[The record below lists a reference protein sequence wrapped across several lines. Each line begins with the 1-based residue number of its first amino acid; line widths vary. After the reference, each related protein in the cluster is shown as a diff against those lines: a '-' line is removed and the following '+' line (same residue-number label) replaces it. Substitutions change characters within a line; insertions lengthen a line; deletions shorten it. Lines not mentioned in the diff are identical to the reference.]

1 MSHRGEDAMID
12 DNSEGL
18 KRIRSPAYPALNLK
32 TAIEKAYDFYKAEGR
47 NTAALPVTL
56 EHWGYSKRSGSGLK
70 ALAALKSFGLI
81 EVTGSGDSQRVKLSD
96 LALRIILDDRED
108 SPDRAK
114 AVAAAVLQPKIHKK
128 LWNLWGSEMPSHGNI
143 RHHLIFDEK
152 FNEHFVDDFI
162 KEYKS
167 SIDYANVR
175 HLTAGE
181 QLSMSSVDEDQHE
194 IKSLSDINMA
204 PAKQAYSPPSPGH
217 EIAKFPVG
225 KHCTISLFANGDYTK
240 KSIEALVAQLTL
252 NLELGVFDDLQ
263 SPSGDASQPTAEDV

>member
-1 MSHRGEDAMID
+1 MTD

-81 EVTGSGDSQRVKLSD
+81 DVTGSGDSQRVKLSD

-204 PAKQAYSPPSPGH
+204 PAKQAYSPPLPGH